1 MPNPSAEALPSEI
14 ILIGAGAVGTEIA
27 AAHLNVGCGVRVCD
41 VSAEAIE
48 RLVSDIAARFPRLS
62 VGQDAQLRLG
72 NGNLHSREL
81 AVASDLCSCAFDR
94 VSASSPTEGFALVIE
109 SISENLM
116 AKQALL
122 VDLQAWLGKRA
133 VLCSNTSTI
142 PIHRL
147 TTGLAN
153 PQKVCG
159 MHFFM
164 PVLERPLVEVIAPG
178 LADPATLRVA
188 IAHVQRLQKTAL
200 TVGDSPGFVVNRIL
214 APYLNE
220 AMRLLERGVAP
231 EVLQDAALG
240 FGMPMSPLE
249 LIDLIGTR
257 TAFDAGRIY
266 WQAFPQ
272 RLEPASVLAG
282 MVKAKLL
289 GRFAHRGFY
298 SYENQRRSEQL
309 CPEASSV
316 VARYQRGSQSSLTVD
331 QITWQLFLPMLVEAD
346 LMLLHA
352 VVASMEE
359 IETAVRAGLG
369 FQRSD
374 GFFYAFERFGANRIA
389 EELMCRREQRSL
401 TGFQVVV
408 SRLRAA
414 RGKK

>member
-1 MPNPSAEALPSEI
+1 MPDPSAEALPSEI
-14 ILIGAGAVGTEIA
+14 VLIGAGAVGTEIA

-41 VSAEAIE
+41 VSREAIE
-48 RLVSDIAARFPRLS
+48 RLIADLAARFPLLS
-62 VGQDAQLRLG
+62 VGEAAQLRLG
-72 NGNLHSREL
+72 NMHSRKL
-81 AVASDLCSCAFDR
+81 AVAGDLCSYAFDCVR
-94 VSASSPTEGFALVIE
+94 ASSSPTEGFALAIE

-153 PQKVCG
+153 PQQVCG

-164 PVLERPLVEVIAPG
+164 PVLERPLVEIIAPG
-178 LADPATLRVA
+178 LADPETLRVA

-200 TVGDSPGFVVNRIL
+200 TVGDTPGFVVNRIL

-231 EVLQDAALG
+231 EVLQDAALA

-257 TAFDAGRIY
+257 TAFDAGRVY

-298 SYENQRRSEQL
+298 RYENQRRSEQL
-309 CPEASSV
+309 CPEASAV

-331 QITWQLFLPMLVEAD
+331 QITWQLFLPMLVEAE

-369 FQRSD
+369 FQRPD
-374 GFFYAFERFGANRIA
+374 GFFYAFERFGAKRIA
-389 EELMCRREQRSL
+389 EELMGRRDQKSL

-414 RGKK
+414 REKK